1 MTTRDTERLEVRAV
15 LGEAD
20 DSCVIQQSAALE
32 VEDLETCAMGEE
44 VTKHFGVHVQTTAL
58 GCIEVKPSQTWATA
72 REKLKRQWTYV
83 TFCEV

>member
-44 VTKHFGVHVQTTAL
+44 VTKHCKKGR
-58 GCIEVKPSQTWATA
+58 GREV
-72 REKLKRQWTYV
+72 EYYY
-83 TFCEV
+83 